1 MQTPLPSLPPAAT
14 AAEIAPAGVWLARAQ
29 QLKDTLTI
37 LSLNVLLLFG
47 LMMLG
52 LPVPGLVLY
61 GLRWRLARGRGSRS
75 FALTLWGLGL
85 GHEVL
90 CALLFS
96 SADLHN
102 ELHEMAT
109 WLTWGY
115 SLGALLSAA
124 GLLQTFLNPSSPS
137 DSLPQ

>member
-1 MQTPLPSLPPAAT
+1 MPPAAA

-47 LMMLG
+47 LMAFG

-75 FALTLWGLGL
+75 FAAVLWGLGL

-96 SADLHN
+96 SADMHS

-115 SLGALLSAA
+115 ALGAVISAA
-124 GLLQTFLNPSSPS
+124 GLLQTFVSPSSTS
-137 DSLPQ
+137 DSLSQ